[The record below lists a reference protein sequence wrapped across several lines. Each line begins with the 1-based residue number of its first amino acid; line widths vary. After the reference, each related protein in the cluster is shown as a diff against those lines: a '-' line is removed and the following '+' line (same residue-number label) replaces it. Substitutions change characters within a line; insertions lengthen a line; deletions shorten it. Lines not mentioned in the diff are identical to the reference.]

1 MRLNLYRMNEIN
13 ASIITIGDELLIGQT
28 IDTNSAFIGQELN
41 KTGIWVRRRVAVGD
55 VYDDIWKALDE
66 ERKYSRL
73 IILTGGLGPTAD
85 DVTKPLLCNYF
96 NTRLVRNEAVLAHL
110 HNLYVNVYKK
120 KAYLSEQNIKQ
131 ADLPESCTILH
142 NAHGSAS
149 GMWFEAPGPAK
160 ENIIF
165 ISLPGVP
172 YEMKKIFTEEALPK
186 IMATFGGY
194 TVAHKVLSTFGMGE
208 TLVAEKIAQ
217 IEQQLPPHIRL
228 AYLPGYGQV
237 KLRLTGKGPDKA
249 LLEKEMEEP
258 YAQISAA
265 LQNIIIA
272 DNDDTLEIIIG
283 QLLQKHQ
290 KTMATAESC
299 TGGYIAHLVT
309 SVPKSSSHFN
319 GAAVTYNNNIKE
331 KILSVSHETLQTE
344 GAVSESTAKQMVA
357 GALTQ
362 FDADYAVA
370 TTGIMGP
377 PSDNDEKP
385 VGTVW
390 IAAGDKNN
398 VVTKLLNLG
407 YDRERNIQS
416 AAQHALNLLRKFII
430 DNSKGDK

>member
-1 MRLNLYRMNEIN
+1 MNEIN

-41 KTGIWVRRRVAVGD
+41 KIGIWVKRRVAVGD

-73 IILTGGLGPTAD
+73 IIITGGLGPTAD
-85 DVTKPLLCNYF
+85 DITKPLLCDYF
-96 NTRLVRNEAVLAHL
+96 KTKLVRNEAVLAHL
-110 HNLYVNVYKK
+110 HNLYVNVYKR

-149 GMWFEAPGPAK
+149 GMWFESQNQDREK
-160 ENIIF
+160 VIF
-165 ISLPGVP
+165 LSMPGVP

-186 IMATFGGY
+186 IIGTFGGY
-194 TVAHKVLSTFGMGE
+194 VVAHKILSTFGMGE
-208 TLVAEKIAQ
+208 SLVAEKIAD
-217 IEQQLPPHIRL
+217 IEQALPPHIRL

-237 KLRLTGKGPDKA
+237 KLRLTGKGMDKE
-249 LLEKEMEEP
+249 LLEKEMAGP
-258 YAQISAA
+258 YEQICTA
-265 LQNIIIA
+265 LKEISIA

-283 QLLQKHQ
+283 KLLQKQQ
-290 KTMATAESC
+290 KTLATAESC

-331 KILSVSHETLQTE
+331 KILGVNHETLQTE

-357 GALTQ
+357 GALKQ
-362 FDADYAVA
+362 FDADYALA

-390 IAAGDKNN
+390 IAAGNKNKT
-398 VVTKLLNLG
+398 VTKLLNLG
-407 YDRERNIQS
+407 YDRDRNIQS
-416 AAQHALNLLRKFII
+416 TAQQALNLLRKFII
-430 DNSKGDK
+430 DCGEDSK

>member
-1 MRLNLYRMNEIN
+1 MNEIN

-41 KTGIWVRRRVAVGD
+41 KIGIWVKRRVAVGD

-73 IILTGGLGPTAD
+73 IIITGGLGPTAD
-85 DVTKPLLCNYF
+85 DITKPLLCDYF
-96 NTRLVRNEAVLAHL
+96 KTKLVRNEAVLEHL
-110 HNLYVNVYKK
+110 HNLYVNVYKR

-149 GMWFEAPGPAK
+149 GMWFESQNQDGEK
-160 ENIIF
+160 VIF
-165 ISLPGVP
+165 LSMPGVP

-186 IMATFGGY
+186 IIETFGGY
-194 TVAHKVLSTFGMGE
+194 VVAHKILSTFGMGE
-208 TLVAEKIAQ
+208 SLVAEKIAD
-217 IEQQLPPHIRL
+217 IEQALPPHIRL

-237 KLRLTGKGPDKA
+237 KLRLTGKGMDKE
-249 LLEKEMEEP
+249 LLEKEMAGP
-258 YAQISAA
+258 YEQICTA
-265 LQNIIIA
+265 LKEISIA

-283 QLLQKHQ
+283 KLLQKQQ
-290 KTMATAESC
+290 KTLATAESC

-331 KILSVSHETLQTE
+331 KILGVNHETLQTE

-357 GALTQ
+357 GALKQ
-362 FDADYAVA
+362 FDADYALA

-390 IAAGDKNN
+390 IAAGNKNKT
-398 VVTKLLNLG
+398 VTKLLNLG
-407 YDRERNIQS
+407 YDRDRNIQS
-416 AAQHALNLLRKFII
+416 TAQQALNLLRKFII
-430 DNSKGDK
+430 DCGEDSK

>member
-1 MRLNLYRMNEIN
+1 MNEIN

-41 KTGIWVRRRVAVGD
+41 KIGIWVKRRVAVGD

-66 ERKYSRL
+66 EKKYARL
-73 IILTGGLGPTAD
+73 IIITGGLGPTAD
-85 DVTKPLLCNYF
+85 DITKPLLCDYF
-96 NTRLVRNEAVLAHL
+96 KTKLVRNEAVLAHL
-110 HNLYVNVYKK
+110 HNLYVNVYKR

-131 ADLPESCTILH
+131 ADLPKSCTILH

-149 GMWFEAPGPAK
+149 GMWFESQNEDGEK
-160 ENIIF
+160 VIF
-165 ISLPGVP
+165 ISMPGVP

-186 IMATFGGY
+186 IIETFGGY
-194 TVAHKVLSTFGMGE
+194 AVAHKVLSTFGMGE
-208 TLVAEKIAQ
+208 SLVAEKIAD
-217 IEQQLPPHIRL
+217 IEQALPPHIRL

-237 KLRLTGKGPDKA
+237 KLRLTGKGTNKE
-249 LLEKEMEEP
+249 LLEKEMAGP
-258 YAQISAA
+258 YDQICTA
-265 LQNIIIA
+265 LKAISIA

-283 QLLQKHQ
+283 RQLQKQQ
-290 KTMATAESC
+290 KTLATAESC
-299 TGGYIAHLVT
+299 TGGYIAHLIT

-331 KILSVSHETLQTE
+331 KILGVSHETLETE
-344 GAVSESTAKQMVA
+344 GAVSESTAKQMVT
-357 GALTQ
+357 GALNQ

-390 IAAGDKNN
+390 IAVGNKNKI
-398 VVTKLLNLG
+398 VTKLLNLG
-407 YDRERNIQS
+407 YDRDRNIQS
-416 AAQHALNLLRKFII
+416 TAQQALNLLRKFII
-430 DNSKGDK
+430 DCGEGSK

>member
-1 MRLNLYRMNEIN
+1 MNEIN

-41 KTGIWVRRRVAVGD
+41 KIGIWVKRRVAVGD

-73 IILTGGLGPTAD
+73 IIITGGLGPTAD
-85 DVTKPLLCNYF
+85 DITKPLLCDYF
-96 NTRLVRNEAVLAHL
+96 KTKLVRNEAVLEHL
-110 HNLYVNVYKK
+110 HNLYVNVYKR

-149 GMWFEAPGPAK
+149 GMWFESQNQDGEK
-160 ENIIF
+160 VIF
-165 ISLPGVP
+165 LSMPGVP

-186 IMATFGGY
+186 IIETFGGY
-194 TVAHKVLSTFGMGE
+194 VVAHKILSTFGMGE
-208 TLVAEKIAQ
+208 SLVAEKIAD
-217 IEQQLPPHIRL
+217 IEQALPPHIRL

-237 KLRLTGKGPDKA
+237 KLRLTGKGMDKE
-249 LLEKEMEEP
+249 LLENEMAGPYDQICTALKE
-258 YAQISAA
+258 IS
-265 LQNIIIA
+265 IA

-283 QLLQKHQ
+283 KLLQKQQ
-290 KTMATAESC
+290 KTLATAESC

-331 KILSVSHETLQTE
+331 KILGVNHETLETE

-357 GALTQ
+357 GALKQ

-390 IAAGDKNN
+390 IAAGNKNKT
-398 VVTKLLNLG
+398 VTRLLNLG
-407 YDRERNIQS
+407 YDRDRNIQS
-416 AAQHALNLLRKFII
+416 TAQQALNLLRKFII
-430 DNSKGDK
+430 DCGGDSK